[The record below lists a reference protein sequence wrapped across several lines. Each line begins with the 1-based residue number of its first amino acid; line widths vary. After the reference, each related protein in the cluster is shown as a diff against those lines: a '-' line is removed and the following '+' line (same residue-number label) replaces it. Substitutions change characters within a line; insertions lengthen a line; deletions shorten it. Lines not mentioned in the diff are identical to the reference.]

1 MTIQSEHYRMKPV
14 LDLARQLDI
23 ATHPDPRA
31 IFEAGSGGFQI
42 WCTPEDHPEG
52 WNGIVMNAGAFS
64 KPCEYVGSVN
74 WVWDEESIVALEI
87 ETSAYALA
95 DQMPDEYCNLAD
107 IPAGFN
113 RRTIFN
119 RDADIEWLKEKI
131 AWLFAEAG
139 VPLPPFAYEQAA
151 LSDIGPYLLSHYI
164 SDEDEYVVI
173 VSPGLDPQE
182 FCEPGYEVAHTL
194 EIWNAGDFPADV
206 ILYPDQEFQEMD
218 TEPDE
223 GPFVEQY
230 ENASRLGDDNW
241 LESAFEDSISGW
253 DE

>member
-1 MTIQSEHYRMKPV
+1 MTIRSEHYRLKPV
-14 LDLARQLDI
+14 LDLARRLDI
-23 ATHPDPRA
+23 ATNPHPSA
-31 IFEAGSGGFQI
+31 IFEGGNGGFQI
-42 WCTPEDHPEG
+42 WCTPLDHPEG
-52 WNGIVMNAGAFS
+52 WSQITMNAGAFS
-64 KPCEYVGSVN
+64 KPCEYVGSVL
-74 WVWDEESIVALEI
+74 WMWDGDNIVALEI

-95 DQMPDEYCNLAD
+95 DQMPEEYCD
-107 IPAGFN
+107 QEDGR

-119 RDADIEWLKEKI
+119 RDADIEWLKEKT

-151 LSDIGPYLLSHYI
+151 PSDIGPYILAHYVAE
-164 SDEDEYVVI
+164 DDEYLVL
-173 VSPGLDPQE
+173 VSPGLDPGE
-182 FCEPGYEVAHTL
+182 FCKPGYEVARTI
-194 EIWNAGDFPADV
+194 EIWNAGGFPTDV
-206 ILYPDQEFQEMD
+206 ILCPAEEYEEMD

-241 LESAFEDSISGW
+241 LESAFEDNISGW